1 MVGVDGLQVVA
12 ESWIAVWK
20 YVGSPQPAV
29 MGFINFLPE
38 SFLKRF
44 GCHDEF
50 LRVK

>member
-1 MVGVDGLQVVA
+1 
-12 ESWIAVWK
+12 
-20 YVGSPQPAV
+20 

-38 SFLKRF
+38 SLLERF